1 MLVFLISYNKISSKL
16 QELLLTLVDGLN
28 SNDVEK
34 QYDATTRFRK
44 LLSKEQGPPIEAVIR
59 VGAVPKFVEFLQS
72 RHELLQVRTK
82 NKFNLLSAAKF
93 LHKAYTLV

>member
-1 MLVFLISYNKISSKL
+1 MLTALFLLKL

-34 QYDATTRFRK
+34 QYDATSRFRK
-44 LLSKEQGPPIEAVIR
+44 LLSKEQYPPIEAVIR

-72 RHELLQVRTK
+72 RHELLQVSKRERK
-82 NKFNLLSAAKF
+82 NNE
-93 LHKAYTLV
+93 